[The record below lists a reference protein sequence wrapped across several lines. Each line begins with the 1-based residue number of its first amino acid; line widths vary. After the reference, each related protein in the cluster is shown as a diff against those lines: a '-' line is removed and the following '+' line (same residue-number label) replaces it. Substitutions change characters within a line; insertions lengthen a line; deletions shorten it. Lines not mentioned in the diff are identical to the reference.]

1 MSDMSQSFKQYRGWA
16 GALGTGL
23 PTALGV
29 KLAEPDNLVVCIM
42 GDGAFSYNPI
52 PACFGL
58 AQQCKLPILIVI
70 CNNQGYASQAWNVQK
85 YFPQG
90 SAVRTGN
97 YYGKVI
103 DPTPDYWKLAAAFGG
118 YGERVSTPESL
129 EPAIQHG
136 LAAMANGQFALLDV
150 LVTP

>member
-1 MSDMSQSFKQYRGWA
+1 
-16 GALGTGL
+16 
-23 PTALGV
+23 
-29 KLAEPDNLVVCIM
+29 M

-58 AQQCKLPILIVI
+58 AQQYKLPILIVI

-90 SAVRTGN
+90 AAVRTDN

-103 DPTPDYWKLAAAFGG
+103 EPTPDYWKLAAAFGG
-118 YGERVSTPESL
+118 HGERVSTPDSL
-129 EPAIQHG
+129 EPAIRRA
-136 LAAMANGQFALLDV
+136 LAAMADGRFAVLDV